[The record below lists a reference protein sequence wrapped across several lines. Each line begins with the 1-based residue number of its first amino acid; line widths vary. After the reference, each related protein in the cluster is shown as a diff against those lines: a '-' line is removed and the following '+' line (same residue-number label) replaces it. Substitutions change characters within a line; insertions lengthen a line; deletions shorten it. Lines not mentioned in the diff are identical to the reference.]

1 MCHKLNNRL
10 EQEWERVVISDLE
23 NYAEQVEEL
32 LMRKYFCADD
42 HVGYIFSIRM
52 EQVANK
58 KGVRVLDGTEPILL
72 VLVNHLRLLEGKP
85 VSKVREDRPIID
97 NAQLKRKT
105 CSDRKEFLEESKS
118 LAVKR

>member
-58 KGVRVLDGTEPILL
+58 KRS
-72 VLVNHLRLLEGKP
+72 EG
-85 VSKVREDRPIID
+85 S
-97 NAQLKRKT
+97 
-105 CSDRKEFLEESKS
+105 
-118 LAVKR
+118 